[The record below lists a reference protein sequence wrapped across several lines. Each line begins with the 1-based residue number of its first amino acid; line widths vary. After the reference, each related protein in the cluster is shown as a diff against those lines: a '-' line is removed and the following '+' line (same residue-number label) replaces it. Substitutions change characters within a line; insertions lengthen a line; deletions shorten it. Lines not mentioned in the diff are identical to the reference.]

1 MSYDLAVWEG
11 DRPSDDVVAAARY
24 ESLMEQMESGELGD
38 PTPRIR
44 AYVNALLARWPD
56 IDEAEDSPWASS
68 PLMGEASGPL
78 VYFPMVF
85 SRADEASTFA
95 AGLARDHGLV
105 CFDPQMECLR

>member
-11 DRPSDDVVAAARY
+11 DSPSDDEVAAAQY
-24 ESLMEQMESGELGD
+24 ESLMEQMESGALGD

-56 IDEAEDSPWASS
+56 IHEAEGSPWASS
-68 PLMGEASGPL
+68 PLMAEASGPL

-95 AGLARDHGLV
+95 AELARDHGLV

>member
-11 DRPSDDVVAAARY
+11 DRPSDDVGAAAHY
-24 ESLMEQMESGELGD
+24 GSLMDRMESGELGE

-44 AYVNALLARWPD
+44 AYVEALLARWPD
-56 IDEAEDSPWASS
+56 IDQSEDSPWASS

-95 AGLARDHGLV
+95 AALARDHGLV
-105 CFDPQMECLR
+105 CFDPQMGCLR